1 MNSIIFYSI
10 LLFII
15 ISIFMPSIYN
25 YAYSSFVGRI
35 LILILI
41 LYFSKEN
48 IFLGLIFV
56 TIVITY
62 SYPLYEGLNI
72 GKASLVTD
80 NTRPVNLNSKE
91 DLFNSHSR
99 FYCYDPNKVSK
110 WNSIINDTNK
120 KYTADEVYLANYY
133 LSKHSQLCNDND
145 LYNKNVD
152 QILDDRKPK
161 GVGGFFE
168 SLYAGVANFGSNAIG
183 QGNAVGDNSTPNG
196 CSYKGENDRFV
207 YYRPDCLLENNN
219 KFMCNDISSGS
230 AVHKAANSVV
240 NNNNLSNTSQQH
252 AQYIINT
259 KLACQ

>member
-1 MNSIIFYSI
+1 
-10 LLFII
+10 
-15 ISIFMPSIYN
+15 MPSIYN

-62 SYPLYEGLNI
+62 SYPLYEGLNM
-72 GKASLVTD
+72 GKVSLVTD
-80 NTRPVNLNSKE
+80 NTRPVNINSKD

-99 FYCYDPNKVSK
+99 FYCYDPNKVSE

-120 KYTADEVYLANYY
+120 KHTADEVALANYH

-145 LYNKNVD
+145 QYDSNVR

-161 GVGGFFE
+161 GPFGWLTSGLEFVE
-168 SLYAGVANFGSNAIG
+168 NLGSNAIG
-183 QGNAVGDNSTPNG
+183 QGNVVGDDSTPNG

-207 YYRPDCLLENNN
+207 YYKPECLLENNN

-230 AVHKAANSVV
+230 AVYKAANSVV
-240 NNNNLSNTSQQH
+240 NNNDLSNTSQQH

-259 KLACQ
+259 KLDCQ